1 MNDPFDSL
9 DIDRLP
15 HDVRA
20 VLLAERAARMVAEK
34 RADLL
39 EKSNGQLEKQT
50 DRLAEYVSRLE
61 HLIKEMKRAIYGKKS
76 EKIDQNQLELALEE
90 LETALAETQVAQ
102 AEAQGKS
109 GSSNKPEQPAKRN
122 LGHLPIEL
130 PRIENIIEP
139 QSILCPCGCG
149 KQMVKIGEDRSERL
163 DIIPAQF
170 QVIVTIRP
178 IYAPPHDC
186 DGKPVQALA
195 PAHIIEGGL
204 PSEGLIAHV
213 LVSKY
218 ADHLPLYR
226 QSQIFARSSGLDL
239 HRSTLAGWC
248 GTAAFH
254 LRPVVDRMAEQIKNS
269 GKLFMDETPLPV
281 LDPGRGKT
289 KKGYFRALARDDR
302 GWSGASNSKAVGQ
315 TKRQEARSGSATTG
329 NKTGP
334 PGVIFNYAP
343 GRGGQYAEEFLI
355 GFDGT
360 LQVDGYAGYN
370 RLTKAEREGGLAL
383 LLANCWAHA
392 RRKLFDLHDSSPIA
406 REGLVQIA
414 ALYKIEAEIRGLPA
428 AERLAIRKA
437 RSTPLVEAFGKWL
450 ELQRSRVS
458 KKSRLGE
465 KLTYIANQWG
475 GLQVFLQDGRVEIDS
490 NAVENAIRPIALGR
504 KNSLF
509 AGHDEGGKNGALFA
523 SLIATCKM
531 NDINPFDYLRTTLE
545 LIAKGHPQSKL
556 NDLLP
561 WNFKPP
567 ST

>member
-1 MNDPFDSL
+1 MSDPFENL
-9 DIDRLP
+9 DLDALP
-15 HDVRA
+15 NDVRA

-39 EKSNGQLEKQT
+39 EKSNDQLEKSNGQLEG
-50 DRLAEYVSRLE
+50 YISRLE

-76 EKIDQNQLELALEE
+76 EKIDKNQLELALED
-90 LETALAETQVAQ
+90 LEAALAETQTAQ

-109 GSSNKPEQPAKRN
+109 GASNKPEQPPKRN
-122 LGHLPIEL
+122 LGHLPKEL

-139 QSILCPCGCG
+139 ESKNCPCGCG
-149 KQMVKIGEDRSERL
+149 KEMVKIGEDRSERL

-170 QVIVTIRP
+170 RVIVTIRP

-204 PSEGLIAHV
+204 PSEALLAHV
-213 LVSKY
+213 VVSKY

-248 GTAAFH
+248 GKAAFH
-254 LRPVVDRMAEQIKNS
+254 LRPIFERMAEIIKTS
-269 GKLFMDETPLPV
+269 GKLFMDETSVPV

-289 KKGYFRALARDDR
+289 KKGYFWALARDDR
-302 GWSGASNSKAVGQ
+302 GWSGP
-315 TKRQEARSGSATTG
+315 E
-329 NKTGP
+329 P

-343 GRGGQYAEEFLI
+343 GRGGKYAEQFLI

-360 LQVDGYAGYN
+360 LQVDGYAGYD
-370 RLTKAEREGGLAL
+370 RLTKAERTGGLAL
-383 LLANCWAHA
+383 LLAYCWAHA
-392 RRKLFDLHDSSPIA
+392 RRKLFELHKSSPIA
-406 REGLVQIA
+406 REGLAQIA
-414 ALYKIEAEIRGLPA
+414 ALYKIEAEIRGKSP
-428 AERLAIRKA
+428 AERLAVRQA
-437 RSTPLVEAFGKWL
+437 RSAPIVEQFGIWL
-450 ELQRSRVS
+450 ERQRARVS
-458 KKSRLGE
+458 KKARLGQA
-465 KLTYIANQWG
+465 LTYITNQWD
-475 GLQVFLQDGRVEIDS
+475 GLQVFLHDGHVEIDS

-509 AGHDEGGKNGALFA
+509 AGHDEGGKNWGLFA

-531 NDINPFDYLRTTLE
+531 NDINPFDYLRTTFE

-556 NDLLP
+556 DDLLP
-561 WNFKPP
+561 WNFKPT
-567 ST
+567 SS